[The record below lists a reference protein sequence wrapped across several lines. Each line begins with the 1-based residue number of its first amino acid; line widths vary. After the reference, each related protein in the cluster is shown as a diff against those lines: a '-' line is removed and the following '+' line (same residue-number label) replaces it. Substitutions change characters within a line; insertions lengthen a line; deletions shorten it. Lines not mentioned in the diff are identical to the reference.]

1 MSAATILIADDSP
14 VNLTLLETTLVSP
27 MHDVGKIGIPDHILL
42 KPGKLT
48 AEEFEVMKT
57 HPQKGADLLAGLD
70 SDLTEIARQIA
81 LTHHEKF
88 DGTGY
93 PAGLKGEAIPLE
105 GRIVAIADVFDALT
119 SERPYKKVWTMEA
132 AIGYIEKS
140 AGAHFDPALVA
151 CFRSCLPEI
160 LEIHNEY
167 RD

>member
-14 VNLTLLETTLVSP
+14 VNLTLLETTLVRP

-70 SDLTEIARQIA
+70 S
-81 LTHHEKF
+81 
-88 DGTGY
+88 
-93 PAGLKGEAIPLE
+93 
-105 GRIVAIADVFDALT
+105 
-119 SERPYKKVWTMEA
+119 
-132 AIGYIEKS
+132 
-140 AGAHFDPALVA
+140 
-151 CFRSCLPEI
+151 CLPEI